1 MKDDAQGMPHAG
13 TDPTHTVAQVHAV
26 MALRSL
32 DRAVVDREGHAI
44 ALAQRHDFRTTL
56 HARPL
61 FGQHELATREVLA
74 WLGEKYGYLNRE
86 CEVTIEVLVQAV
98 EVAGNILQQQRR
110 WTRLTGIVTSL
121 KKRCVVVGIALGK
134 SHPAIP
140 LIGDRR
146 KRGVQCGSHFS
157 DDIGKRIFEV

>member
-61 FGQHELATREVLA
+61 FGQRELSTRGGLA
-74 WLGEKYGYLNRE
+74 GLGEKDGHMNRE
-86 CEVTIEVLVQAV
+86 CEVAIEAFVQAIEVAV
-98 EVAGNILQQQRR
+98 NILQQQRL
-110 WTRLTGIVTSL
+110 WTRLTGIVTLL
-121 KKRCVVVGIALGK
+121 KKR
-134 SHPAIP
+134 
-140 LIGDRR
+140 R
-146 KRGVQCGSHFS
+146 
-157 DDIGKRIFEV
+157 